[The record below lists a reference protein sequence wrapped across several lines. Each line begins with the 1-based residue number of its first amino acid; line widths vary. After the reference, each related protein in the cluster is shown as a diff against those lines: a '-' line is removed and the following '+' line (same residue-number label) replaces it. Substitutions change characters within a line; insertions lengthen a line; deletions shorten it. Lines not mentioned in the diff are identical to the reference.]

1 MNIISWGNKLF
12 SQCYLCLDWYGMFAA
27 LRFLFLN
34 EGNNGCWRVAWGLWL
49 DWKWFV
55 TAILRQRDKFLYFF
69 FFSLRTGR
77 IQRFAVKNTPT
88 LPPLT
93 MPANKPDRKKVK
105 AAPQKVLGDRSE
117 KDEAER
123 DLEALV
129 FGGDANDMWDK
140 TGHELSD
147 NEADQVEIYD
157 ENDAEE
163 KEQGND
169 QVILYDF
176 TMNRWYLW
184 SVNSHWNSWSL

>member
-1 MNIISWGNKLF
+1 
-12 SQCYLCLDWYGMFAA
+12 
-27 LRFLFLN
+27 
-34 EGNNGCWRVAWGLWL
+34 
-49 DWKWFV
+49 
-55 TAILRQRDKFLYFF
+55 
-69 FFSLRTGR
+69 
-77 IQRFAVKNTPT
+77 
-88 LPPLT
+88 

-176 TMNRWYLW
+176 TMNRWYL
-184 SVNSHWNSWSL
+184 

>member
-1 MNIISWGNKLF
+1 
-12 SQCYLCLDWYGMFAA
+12 MFAT

-34 EGNNGCWRVAWGLWL
+34 VREQWVADVWL
-49 DWKWFV
+49 GACDW
-55 TAILRQRDKFLYFF
+55 TERDCDCDFTPKGQISLLFF
-69 FFSLRTGR
+69 FPLRTGR
-77 IQRFAVKNTPT
+77 IQRFAVKNTLT

-129 FGGDANDMWDK
+129 FGGDVNDMWDK

-157 ENDAEE
+157 ENDVEE

-169 QVILYDF
+169 QVILCNF
-176 TMNRWYLW
+176 ATNRWYL
-184 SVNSHWNSWSL
+184 